1 MGRVAAIDCGTNSIR
16 LLVADVTTRD
26 DGSSWL
32 RDVVVPRPW
41 LAPAGACY
49 AALVLT
55 AELRARREARGTVA
69 WGRDES
75 SRRSHA

>member
-1 MGRVAAIDCGTNSIR
+1 MRRLVRVRAANAQLR
-16 LLVADVTTRD
+16 TTSTAVRRSVR
-26 DGSSWL
+26 SSWL